1 VSEDG
6 SADVDEVCAG
16 QFGDVRMIRD
26 ILARVSDKWSL
37 LVMGILDNRRR
48 RFGEIHRAIPGISQ
62 RMLTHTLRQLE
73 REGLVTRTAW
83 PEIPPRVEYEV
94 TALGR
99 TLIHPMHAMVTWV
112 VTHRDE
118 VLASRDSYDERM
130 DAAVLERVES

>member
-1 VSEDG
+1 
-6 SADVDEVCAG
+6 
-16 QFGDVRMIRD
+16 
-26 ILARVSDKWSL
+26 
-37 LVMGILDNRRR
+37 
-48 RFGEIHRAIPGISQ
+48 
-62 RMLTHTLRQLE
+62 MLSHTLRQLE

-99 TLIHPMHAMVTWV
+99 TLIDPMHAMVTWV